1 MKRSDSQIRQL
12 QEENATLLLQLKTE
26 RSNSALVQAQNDDN
40 TKHLKG
46 VLEESRNELRKMI
59 ASTKSEI
66 DYLSEIIT
74 HKNDEILKLQKSNAD
89 LTEKLDKVQ
98 TELIHF
104 KSRAY
109 EHTQDVQHNV
119 TKSDEPKSQNNQHD
133 LPQVLLIGTSNID
146 GINEGRLT
154 TAANVTKIIAYRF
167 NDTTKAIRSY
177 TNTPNLVVLHSLTN
191 EIKSKNPETCIK
203 DLEDIIWLIQS
214 KWPAARVVISLAT
227 PRNDDIAYHT
237 NVLVVNALLKQKYH
251 DDENIRTVE
260 HTNMFVDGI
269 PNSEMLQDDNYH
281 LNARGT
287 SALAFNIKNAIHS
300 VLNLQLPLRSR
311 FDRSRSRN
319 AFRGRGRGRG
329 YMNQRRGHGR
339 DFP

>member
-1 MKRSDSQIRQL
+1 M
-12 QEENATLLLQLKTE
+12 
-26 RSNSALVQAQNDDN
+26 
-40 TKHLKG
+40 
-46 VLEESRNELRKMI
+46 
-59 ASTKSEI
+59 
-66 DYLSEIIT
+66 
-74 HKNDEILKLQKSNAD
+74 
-89 LTEKLDKVQ
+89 
-98 TELIHF
+98 
-104 KSRAY
+104 
-109 EHTQDVQHNV
+109 
-119 TKSDEPKSQNNQHD
+119 
-133 LPQVLLIGTSNID
+133 
-146 GINEGRLT
+146 
-154 TAANVTKIIAYRF
+154 
-167 NDTTKAIRSY
+167 
-177 TNTPNLVVLHSLTN
+177 
-191 EIKSKNPETCIK
+191 
-203 DLEDIIWLIQS
+203 
-214 KWPAARVVISLAT
+214 VISLAT

-300 VLNLQLPLRSR
+300 VLNLQLPLRSQ

-339 DFP
+339 DFPWLHYSFVVLNLQTHIWYICNTCTLIDRNWSSFSYEKYR

>member
-1 MKRSDSQIRQL
+1 MPSSDDLTSADHTPVINSAGTNVPSLVPSPIATNEPNERLQEAMCDALRKLENLQTNCKNEIIDVVAKCEHQVLSRLSAKESSSSKQDDRMKRSDSQIRQL

-177 TNTPNLVVLHSLTN
+177 TNTPNLVVLH
-191 EIKSKNPETCIK
+191 
-203 DLEDIIWLIQS
+203 W
-214 KWPAARVVISLAT
+214 A
-227 PRNDDIAYHT
+227 
-237 NVLVVNALLKQKYH
+237 
-251 DDENIRTVE
+251 
-260 HTNMFVDGI
+260 
-269 PNSEMLQDDNYH
+269 
-281 LNARGT
+281 
-287 SALAFNIKNAIHS
+287 
-300 VLNLQLPLRSR
+300 
-311 FDRSRSRN
+311 
-319 AFRGRGRGRG
+319 
-329 YMNQRRGHGR
+329 
-339 DFP
+339 

>member
-1 MKRSDSQIRQL
+1 M
-12 QEENATLLLQLKTE
+12 
-26 RSNSALVQAQNDDN
+26 
-40 TKHLKG
+40 
-46 VLEESRNELRKMI
+46 
-59 ASTKSEI
+59 
-66 DYLSEIIT
+66 
-74 HKNDEILKLQKSNAD
+74 
-89 LTEKLDKVQ
+89 
-98 TELIHF
+98 
-104 KSRAY
+104 
-109 EHTQDVQHNV
+109 
-119 TKSDEPKSQNNQHD
+119 
-133 LPQVLLIGTSNID
+133 
-146 GINEGRLT
+146 
-154 TAANVTKIIAYRF
+154 
-167 NDTTKAIRSY
+167 
-177 TNTPNLVVLHSLTN
+177 VLHSLTN

-287 SALAFNIKNAIHS
+287 SALAFKIKNAIHY

-329 YMNQRRGHGR
+329 YMNQRRGHADMLTSDDRKEVDLHLQRGSIARGIFR
-339 DFP
+339 DILEFFFLKYVVIGSCWRGVLKLTCKNIKYNIKK